1 MTDGG
6 NSWHGEQKFIQGAG
20 DIVVRRA
27 IVQRSKDQRW
37 VLPRGKLRR
46 NERHIIGA
54 RREVETEAGHRV
66 RAHEFLGSIACQSGD
81 RLRFKSFWKI
91 GK

>member
-1 MTDGG
+1 
-6 NSWHGEQKFIQGAG
+6 
-20 DIVVRRA
+20 
-27 IVQRSKDQRW
+27 